1 MNKVVAGDYKGKG
14 VSAGFKCPVI
24 TLPMFKTIK
33 LNADTV
39 SIYEVLNQDTRM
51 SSSSAVGRAIVGSAI
66 LGPIGIAAAMGAK
79 NKENYMIAIQFKD
92 GKKSLLEVD
101 KSVYK
106 ALIKSLFEVK
116 IAQWNPEVTEQ
127 RSELKLKESP
137 VSPNDSQITQ
147 KTKRVKIT
155 RKPRALACGAVYEIK
170 CDGDTVGFIKNGKE
184 AEFFTSVGEHKLT
197 VLTSAM
203 KNKIVGELLFAVPD
217 NDLETELSIETI
229 SLNKISIGKVSPN

>member
-39 SIYEVLNQDTRM
+39 SIYEVLNQDSRM

-66 LGPIGIAAAMGAK
+66 LGPIGMVAAMGAK
-79 NKENYMIAIQFKD
+79 NKESYMIALQFKD

-101 KSVYK
+101 NTIYK

-127 RSELKLKESP
+127 RSQLKESP
-137 VSPNDSQITQ
+137 ASPNDRQITPQ
-147 KTKRVKIT
+147 KTKRVKII
-155 RKPRALACGAVYEIK
+155 RKPRTLACGAVYEIK

-184 AEFFTSVGEHKLT
+184 AEFLTSVGEHNLT
-197 VLTSAM
+197 VLTSAI
-203 KNKIVGELLFAVPD
+203 KNKIVGELLFSVSD
-217 NDLETELSIETI
+217 DDLGTELSIETN
-229 SLNKISIGKVSPN
+229 SLTKISINKVRPS